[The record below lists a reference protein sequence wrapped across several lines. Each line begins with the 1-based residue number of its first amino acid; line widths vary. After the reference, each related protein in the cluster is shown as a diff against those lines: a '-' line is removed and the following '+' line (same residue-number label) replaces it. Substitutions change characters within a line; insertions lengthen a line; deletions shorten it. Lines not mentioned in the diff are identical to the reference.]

1 MAFTPREY
9 DTNKLVTVDD
19 FGNCE
24 RNACMKQAHI
34 VSLVVDEG
42 K

>member
-19 FGNCE
+19 FGNCLHE
-24 RNACMKQAHI
+24 TGAYCIASSRRGSI
-34 VSLVVDEG
+34 IS
-42 K
+42 